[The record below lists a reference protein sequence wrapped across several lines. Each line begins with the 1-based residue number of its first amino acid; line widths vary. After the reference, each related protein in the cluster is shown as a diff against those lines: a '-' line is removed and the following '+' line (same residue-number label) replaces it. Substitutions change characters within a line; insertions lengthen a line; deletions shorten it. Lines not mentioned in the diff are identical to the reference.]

1 MRIRS
6 PTAFIGGCIAA
17 CGLNAQ
23 LLDPI
28 RNYCTRF
35 DHQCK
40 WVYHGRCPRSW
51 RVAAVKNDML
61 YIYMGTGT
69 FVDVQNNGAAN
80 GTVTIGYSTLHVQI
94 PFTGAIELTDAR

>member
-1 MRIRS
+1 M
-6 PTAFIGGCIAA
+6 
-17 CGLNAQ
+17 
-23 LLDPI
+23 
-28 RNYCTRF
+28 
-35 DHQCK
+35 
-40 WVYHGRCPRSW
+40 
-51 RVAAVKNDML
+51 KNDML